1 MVILVEVSFS
11 KTINN
16 PGNKRSR
23 TSSNTWVSRRSGLD
37 GFKGAWCHSLS
48 SPYSSIFL
56 RFTPPTTWKER
67 EKKGVSPR

>member
-1 MVILVEVSFS
+1 MVILAEVSFS

-37 GFKGAWCHSLS
+37 GFKGAAQLS
-48 SPYSSIFL
+48 DPSSIHDSV
-56 RFTPPTTWKER
+56 EG
-67 EKKGVSPR
+67 KGSRISPR

>member
-37 GFKGAWCHSLS
+37 GFKGAWCHSLLS
-48 SPYSSIFL
+48 LLLDLPSIHATYYVE
-56 RFTPPTTWKER
+56 RER
-67 EKKGVSPR
+67 EKRS